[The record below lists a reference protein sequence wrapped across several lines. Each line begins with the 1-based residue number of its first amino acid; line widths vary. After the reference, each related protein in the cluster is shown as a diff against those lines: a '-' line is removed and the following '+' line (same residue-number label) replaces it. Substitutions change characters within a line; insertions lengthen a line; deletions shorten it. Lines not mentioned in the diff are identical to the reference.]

1 MAIIKVHKILKVA
14 KIIDEYTIVINGG
27 SESGI
32 CVGDLFEI
40 YSPGVS
46 VNDPDT
52 GESLGNIDFIKAK
65 IVAKDVFPKMSIC
78 TSQAAIS
85 SIVSSLSAAML
96 GRPAELNVAA
106 EDISGGYDDSDA
118 EIRVGDLVRKTGS
131 AQVGT
136 KPILATD

>member
-27 SESGI
+27 SETEI

-40 YSPGVS
+40 YAPGIS

-52 GESLGNIDFIKAK
+52 GESLGTIDFIKAK
-65 IVAKDVFPKMSIC
+65 IIAKDVFPKMSIC

-106 EDISGGYDDSDA
+106 EDISGGYDEQDA

-131 AQVGT
+131 AQPAG
-136 KPILATD
+136 